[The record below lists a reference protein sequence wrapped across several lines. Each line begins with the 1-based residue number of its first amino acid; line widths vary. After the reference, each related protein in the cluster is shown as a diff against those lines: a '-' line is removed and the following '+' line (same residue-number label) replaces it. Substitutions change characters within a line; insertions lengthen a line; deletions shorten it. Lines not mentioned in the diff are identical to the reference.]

1 MTTSVRVAC
10 CALAGIVSL
19 TAAQMQAQAGP
30 PLAPPR
36 RDSSPPLMVPKSPS
50 PPPSSRA
57 PAPAP
62 ARASFTVADPAPVA
76 IAPQTGAPV
85 DSVRPSTDPNPEAPK
100 TGLIVRRPPPP
111 VSSPAPAAARVVDS
125 PAAFR
130 LNDPPDGAT
139 ARCKDGTWLFG
150 AVPDVPCQAN
160 GGLAV
165 RLPEP
170 KPVVRPPRPPQP

>member
-19 TAAQMQAQAGP
+19 TAALMQAQAGP
-30 PLAPPR
+30 PLAQPR
-36 RDSSPPLMVPKSPS
+36 RDSSPPLMVPKAPS
-50 PPPSSRA
+50 PPPSSR
-57 PAPAP
+57 APAP

-76 IAPQTGAPV
+76 IAPRSGASV
-85 DSVRPSTDPNPEAPK
+85 DSVRPVTDLNPEAPK

-111 VSSPAPAAARVVDS
+111 VSSPAPAAARAVDS

-130 LNDPPDGAT
+130 SNDPPDGAT
-139 ARCKDGTWLFG
+139 ALCKDGTWLFG
-150 AVPDVPCQAN
+150 AVPVVPCQSN
-160 GGLAV
+160 GGLVV

-170 KPVVRPPRPPQP
+170 KPVPRPPRPPQPPH